1 MHLIEVLT
9 GKKYPVS
16 IELISQLDL
25 KKITKKRYSFNWRTE
40 KEQTIYK
47 IILEGQTDILGLMSI
62 EYYESESRIHVRLLA
77 VSIENKGKG
86 KLYER
91 IAGTLLAF
99 AARDAIK
106 LFDAK
111 AAISLTPKTNLRQH
125 YMDEY
130 GFEQAGISLF
140 MEGKN
145 LQKLLKTYHYD

>member
-1 MHLIEVLT
+1 MHLIEVFT

-16 IELISQLDL
+16 IELINQLDF
-25 KKITKKRYSFNWRTE
+25 KEITKKRYSFNWKAE

-47 IILEGQTDILGLMSI
+47 ILKDQTDILGLMSI
-62 EYYESESRIHVRLLA
+62 EYYKSESRIHVRLLA

-106 LFDAK
+106 LFGFK
-111 AAISLTPKTNLRQH
+111 AAISLTPKTSLGQY

-130 GFEQAGISLF
+130 GFEQAGTSLF
-140 MEGKN
+140 MEGRN
-145 LQKLLKTYHYD
+145 LQELLKTYDYD

>member
-1 MHLIEVLT
+1 MHLIEVST

-16 IELISQLDL
+16 IEIINESDF
-25 KKITKKRYSFNWRTE
+25 KEITKKRYSFNWKAE

-47 IILEGQTDILGLMSI
+47 IIPEGQTDFFELMSI
-62 EYYESESRIHVRLLA
+62 KYYKSKSRIHVRLLA
-77 VSIENKGKG
+77 VSIENKGRG

-91 IAGTLLAF
+91 ISGNLLAF

-106 LFDAK
+106 LFGSK
-111 AAISLTPKTNLRQH
+111 AAISLTPKTSLGQH

>member
-1 MHLIEVLT
+1 MKFQLV
-9 GKKYPVS
+9 KVSSS
-16 IELISQLDL
+16 IELLNQLDF
-25 KKITKKRYSFNWRTE
+25 KKITKKRYSLDWRTE
-40 KEQTIYK
+40 KEQIIYK

-62 EYYESESRIHVRLLA
+62 AYYESESRIHVRLFA
-77 VSIENKGKG
+77 VAVENIGKE

-106 LFDAK
+106 LFGAK
-111 AAISLTPKTNLRQH
+111 AAISLTPKTSLGQH

-140 MEGKN
+140 MEGQS
-145 LQKLLKTYHYD
+145 LQKILKTYVYD

>member
-1 MHLIEVLT
+1 MHLIEVST

-16 IELISQLDL
+16 IEMINESDF
-25 KKITKKRYSFNWRTE
+25 KEITKKRYSFNWKAE

-47 IILEGQTDILGLMSI
+47 IILKGQTDILGLMSI
-62 EYYESESRIHVRLLA
+62 EYYKSESRIHVRLLA

-106 LFDAK
+106 LFGSK
-111 AAISLTPKTNLRQH
+111 AAISLTPKTSLGQH